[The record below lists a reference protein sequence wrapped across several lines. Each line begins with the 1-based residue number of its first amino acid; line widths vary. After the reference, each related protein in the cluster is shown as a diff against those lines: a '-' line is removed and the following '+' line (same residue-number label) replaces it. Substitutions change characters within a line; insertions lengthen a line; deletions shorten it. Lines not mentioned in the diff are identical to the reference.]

1 MESFKI
7 SRFANRHLQT
17 RDLLIGLATAFAIS
31 ASPAIAQS
39 ATSPTTSSTN
49 IFETAAATRVAQAPT
64 AAPAPQF
71 IPTDVTPF
79 SVADEHT
86 TLGQGYKFRIFQ
98 SLPERLWFTGTTE
111 VSQRL
116 DTNVLFT
123 YSNPRPDYAFRVL
136 PNITLGYNVLKNT
149 SVYTN
154 YFVIKDTFADN
165 TFLNPPTTQSLSMG
179 ARHNWQIGDKTN
191 VQFDFQARELWQVQ
205 NLRQFDFIPN
215 ITVTRAV
222 GASNVLFGSALLQLR
237 GGKYFV
243 APTREIDPFYTLGW
257 VHRRG
262 PWIFIVTDT
271 LVTNFRSPPFHSSVP
286 RQGNCS
292 MIADIEVARPVLKS
306 FPALQAFIRA
316 EPIYNW
322 SSHKAP
328 GLSGF
333 DFRLFGGLRLSF
345 SKPAYNAT
353 IDNLRKQIL
362 ESEEEAPTT
371 QTSSPSSTTTTP
383 SAPGL
388 RPAPA
393 APSST
398 PEKKPAKTKSS
409 IRKQILED
417 EQETPNT

>member
-1 MESFKI
+1 MGAVGKSHLKRNRSFKTY
-7 SRFANRHLQT
+7 S
-17 RDLLIGLATAFAIS
+17 LLALSAGLLS
-31 ASPAIAQS
+31 GYLPVQAQEALS
-39 ATSPTTSSTN
+39 SSSTP
-49 IFETAAATRVAQAPT
+49 ILQAAAATQIAQASPT
-64 AAPAPQF
+64 APPQF

-79 SVADEHT
+79 SVADEHS
-86 TLGQGYKFRIFQ
+86 TLGQGYKFRAFQ
-98 SLPERLWFTGTTE
+98 ALPERLWFTSTTE

-123 YSNPRPDYAFRVL
+123 YSNPRADYAFRVL
-136 PNITLGYNVLKNT
+136 PNITVGYNVAKNT

-154 YFVIKDTFADN
+154 YFVIKDVFANN
-165 TFLNPPTTQSLSMG
+165 TFLNRPTTQSLSMG
-179 ARHNWQIGDKTN
+179 VRHNWQIGDKTN
-191 VQFDFQARELWQVQ
+191 VQFDFQARELWQARG
-205 NLRQFDFIPN
+205 LRQFDFIPN
-215 ITVTRAV
+215 LTITRAV
-222 GASNVLFGSALLQLR
+222 GARNVLFGSTLLQLR

-243 APTREIDPFYTLGW
+243 APTREIDPFYTIGW

-262 PWIFIVTDT
+262 PWIFVVTDT

-292 MIADIEVARPVLKS
+292 MIADIEIARPVLKS
-306 FPALQAFIRA
+306 YPALMAFVRA

-362 ESEEEAPTT
+362 ESEEEAPP
-371 QTSSPSSTTTTP
+371 TSTNSSKQ
-383 SAPGL
+383 L
-388 RPAPA
+388 RPAI
-393 APSST
+393 PSSSGT
-398 PEKKPAKTKSS
+398 QSAPKKPRKSS
-409 IRKQILED
+409 ARQDLMES
-417 EQETPNT
+417 EEPNAAS

>member
-1 MESFKI
+1 MESAKGSALQKRYFLGLI
-7 SRFANRHLQT
+7 AVSLFALSTQ
-17 RDLLIGLATAFAIS
+17 S
-31 ASPAIAQS
+31 ANAQS
-39 ATSPTTSSTN
+39 LTSTN
-49 IFETAAATRVAQAPT
+49 AFETATANQQIAQAPT
-64 AAPAPQF
+64 APPQF
-71 IPTDVTPF
+71 VPTDVTPF

-98 SLPERLWFTGTTE
+98 ALPERLWFTSTTE

-136 PNITLGYNVLKNT
+136 PNISLGYNIAKNT

-165 TFLNPPTTQSLSMG
+165 TFLNRPTTQSLSMG
-179 ARHNWQIGDKTN
+179 IRHNWQIGDKTN
-191 VQFDFQARELWQVQ
+191 VQVDFQARELWQARG
-205 NLRQFDFIPN
+205 LRQFDFIPN
-215 ITVTRAV
+215 LTITRAI
-222 GASNVLFGSALLQLR
+222 GARNVVFGSTLLQLR

-306 FPALQAFIRA
+306 FPALMAFIRA

-362 ESEEEAPTT
+362 ESEEEAPVAPASTGNG
-371 QTSSPSSTTTTP
+371 SSN
-383 SAPGL
+383 L
-388 RPAPA
+388 RPAIQN
-393 APSST
+393 T
-398 PEKKPAKTKSS
+398 KPKKSS
-409 IRKQILED
+409 ARQQILEG
-417 EQETPNT
+417 EEPGSAS